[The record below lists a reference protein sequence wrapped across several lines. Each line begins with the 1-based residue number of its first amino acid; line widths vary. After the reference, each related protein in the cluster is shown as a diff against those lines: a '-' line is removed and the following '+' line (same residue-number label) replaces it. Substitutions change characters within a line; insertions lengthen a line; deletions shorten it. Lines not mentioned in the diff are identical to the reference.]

1 MKKIDLGKSGLLV
14 SEIALGCMRM
24 DSLSKKQAHKMIET
38 AVEAGITF
46 FDHADIYGKGKSEEI
61 FAEGLKESTINR
73 DDIILQS
80 KCGIKSGVMY
90 DFSKKHITESV
101 EGSLKRLK
109 TDYLDTLLLHRPDAL
124 MEPEEIAEAFTEL
137 RQSGKVRQFGVS
149 NFSPYQVELL
159 QKALSQKLIVNQ
171 LQYGLKH
178 TGMVDAG
185 INVNRKDPSSTDHD
199 GGILDYSR
207 LKEMTIQAW
216 SPYQSEEGII
226 MDSSVFPELNE
237 KMDQLASEKGVS
249 AMAIASAWILR
260 HPARVQVIAGTMN
273 ADRLQAIAE
282 ASNIELS
289 RREWYDLYLAAGNQ
303 LP

>member
-1 MKKIDLGKSGLLV
+1 MKKIDLGRSGLLA

-24 DSLSKKQAHKMIET
+24 NSLSKKEAQRMIET
-38 AVEAGITF
+38 AVEAGINF

-61 FAEGLKESTINR
+61 FAEGLKGSTISR
-73 DDIILQS
+73 DKIVLQS

-90 DFSKKHITESV
+90 DFSKEHIIESV
-101 EGSLKRLK
+101 EGSLKRLQ
-109 TDYLDTLLLHRPDAL
+109 TDHLDTLLLHRPDAL

-137 RQSGKVRQFGVS
+137 RQSGKVGQFGVS

-159 QKALSQKLIVNQ
+159 QKALPQRLIVNQ

-216 SPYQSEEGII
+216 SPYQSEEGVI
-226 MDSSVFPELNE
+226 MDSSVFPKLNE
-237 KMDQLASEKGVS
+237 KMDQLANEKGVS
-249 AMAIASAWILR
+249 AMAIAAAWILR
-260 HPARVQVIAGTMN
+260 HPARIQVIAGTMN
-273 ADRLQAIAE
+273 TDRLQAIAT
-282 ASNIELS
+282 ASDIELS
-289 RREWYDLYLAAGNQ
+289 RREWYDLYLAAGNE